1 MKFSGFKYLV
11 GQGIDNGWKNRM
23 MAFASFCVLLV
34 SLLLVGISTLA
45 YLNVNSIVG
54 GIESKNEVI
63 VYLDDN
69 TTDPEIE
76 EMGNKLRNLSNI
88 SEVNFYSKEEAY
100 ASLRETM
107 AEYEVLFESLG
118 DDNPL
123 VDAYRIKIRDIDEI
137 QGTIAQIEKFEHIYS
152 IRAPYDFVNI
162 LVQLRR
168 ILTWVMSAIILAM
181 VIVSMVIISN
191 TTKAS
196 VYARREEI
204 HIMKY
209 VGATNA
215 FIRLPFFVEGMVT
228 GFFAGCGALVITW
241 LLYDAVIDILQNQTE
256 LLSIIG
262 LGNIIQFGDIYLP
275 VSLGYVV
282 AGALVG
288 AVGSVISTRK
298 HINV

>member
-11 GQGIDNGWKNRM
+11 GQGIDNVWKNRM

>member
-1 MKFSGFKYLV
+1 MKVSGVKYLIE
-11 GQGIDNGWKNRM
+11 QGVDNVWKNRM

-34 SLLLVGISTLA
+34 SLLLVGFSVLA
-45 YLNVNSIVG
+45 YFNVNSIIG

-69 TTDPEIE
+69 TSDEALEQIGDALKALPNVT
-76 EMGNKLRNLSNI
+76 SV
-88 SEVNFYSKEEAY
+88 SFYSKEEAFE
-100 ASLRETM
+100 SLKSSM

-123 VDAYRIKIRDIDEI
+123 VDAYRLKVDEI
-137 QGTIAQIEKFEHIYS
+137 SQITQTIAQIEKMNHIYS

-162 LVQLRR
+162 LVQLRM
-168 ILTWVMSAIILAM
+168 ILTWVMGAIILAM
-181 VIVSMVIISN
+181 IIVSMVIISN

-196 VYARREEI
+196 VFARREEI
-204 HIMKY
+204 QIMKY

-215 FIRLPFFVEGMVT
+215 FIRFPFFVEGMIT

-241 LLYDAVIDILQNQTE
+241 LVYDSIVNILQNQVD

-262 LGNIIQFGDIYLP
+262 MGSIIQFSDIYLI
-275 VSLGYVV
+275 VSLAYVCG
-282 AGALVG
+282 GALIG
-288 AVGSVISTRK
+288 AMGSVICTRR
-298 HINV
+298 HLNV

>member
-1 MKFSGFKYLV
+1 MKVSGVKYLIE
-11 GQGIDNGWKNRM
+11 QGVDNVWKNRM

-34 SLLLVGISTLA
+34 SLLLVGFSVLA
-45 YLNVNSIVG
+45 YYNVNSIIG

-69 TTDPEIE
+69 TDDPTLEQI
-76 EMGNKLRNLSNI
+76 GADLRALPNVADVS
-88 SEVNFYSKEEAY
+88 FYSKEEAFE
-100 ASLRETM
+100 SLKSTM

-123 VDAYRIKIRDIDEI
+123 VDAYRIKVDEI
-137 QGTIAQIEKFEHIYS
+137 SQIAGTITEIEKMDHIYS

-162 LVQLRR
+162 LVQLRM
-168 ILTWVMSAIILAM
+168 ILTWVMGAIILAM
-181 VIVSMVIISN
+181 IIVSMVIISN

-196 VYARREEI
+196 VFARREEI
-204 HIMKY
+204 QIMKY

-215 FIRLPFFVEGMVT
+215 FIRFPFFVEGMIT

-241 LLYDAVIDILQNQTE
+241 LVYDSIVNILQNQVD

-262 LGNIIQFGDIYLP
+262 MGSIIQFSDIYLI
-275 VSLGYVV
+275 VSLAYVCG
-282 AGALVG
+282 GALIG
-288 AVGSVISTRK
+288 AMGSVICTRR
-298 HINV
+298 HLNV

>member
-11 GQGIDNGWKNRM
+11 GQGVDNVWKNRM

-34 SLLLVGISTLA
+34 SLLLVGVSTLA
-45 YLNVNSIVG
+45 YFNVNSIVG

-63 VYLDDN
+63 VYIDDAA
-69 TTDPEIE
+69 TAADTE
-76 EMGNKLRNLSNI
+76 EMGNKLRSLSNI

-100 ASLRETM
+100 ESLRESM

-123 VDAYRIKIRDIDEI
+123 VDAYRIRVKEI
-137 QGTIAQIEKFEHIYS
+137 SEIERTIEQIKAFDHIYS

-162 LVQLRR
+162 LVQLRT
-168 ILTWVMSAIILAM
+168 ILTWVMGAIILAM
-181 VIVSMVIISN
+181 IAVSLVIISN

-215 FIRLPFFVEGMVT
+215 FIRLPFFVEGMIT

-241 LLYDAVIDILQNQTE
+241 LLYDAVLGILQNQTA

-262 LGNIIQFGDIYLP
+262 FGSIIPFADICIP
-275 VSLGYVV
+275 VSAAYIV
-282 AGALVG
+282 AGALIG
-288 AVGSVISTRK
+288 AAGSVVSTRR